1 MANRKQ
7 RHSQRHTHADV
18 QRIHT
23 HTEIDRRLFRA
34 ERLVRYMYFEAIS
47 DNGSSPVAE
56 LCMPSVLSYL
66 ADDLRDLRKLTEK
79 SRQ

>member
-1 MANRKQ
+1 MANRKP
-7 RHSQRHTHADV
+7 RHTHADA

-34 ERLVRYMYFEAIS
+34 ERLVRCMYFEAIS
-47 DNGSSPVAE
+47 DSSPAAE
-56 LCMPSVLSYL
+56 LCMSSVLSYL

>member
-1 MANRKQ
+1 MANRKP
-7 RHSQRHTHADV
+7 RHTHADA

-47 DNGSSPVAE
+47 DSSPVAE
-56 LCMPSVLSYL
+56 LCMSSVLSYL

>member
-7 RHSQRHTHADV
+7 RHRHTHADA

-34 ERLVRYMYFEAIS
+34 ERLVRCMYFEVIS
-47 DNGSSPVAE
+47 DSSPVAE
-56 LCMPSVLSYL
+56 LCMSSVLSYL

>member
-1 MANRKQ
+1 MANRKP
-7 RHSQRHTHADV
+7 RHTHADA

-34 ERLVRYMYFEAIS
+34 ERLVRCMYFEAIS
-47 DNGSSPVAE
+47 DSSPVAE
-56 LCMPSVLSYL
+56 LCRSSVLSYL

>member
-1 MANRKQ
+1 MANRKP
-7 RHSQRHTHADV
+7 RHTHADA

-34 ERLVRYMYFEAIS
+34 ECLVRCMYFEAIS
-47 DNGSSPVAE
+47 DSSPVAE
-56 LCMPSVLSYL
+56 LCMSSVLSYL

>member
-1 MANRKQ
+1 MANRK
-7 RHSQRHTHADV
+7 QRHTHADV

-47 DNGSSPVAE
+47 DSSPVAE
-56 LCMPSVLSYL
+56 LCMSSVLSYL

>member
-7 RHSQRHTHADV
+7 RRTHADV

-34 ERLVRYMYFEAIS
+34 ERLVRCMYFEAIS
-47 DNGSSPVAE
+47 D
-56 LCMPSVLSYL
+56 
-66 ADDLRDLRKLTEK
+66 
-79 SRQ
+79 

>member
-7 RHSQRHTHADV
+7 RRTHADV

-34 ERLVRYMYFEAIS
+34 ER
-47 DNGSSPVAE
+47 
-56 LCMPSVLSYL
+56 
-66 ADDLRDLRKLTEK
+66 
-79 SRQ
+79 